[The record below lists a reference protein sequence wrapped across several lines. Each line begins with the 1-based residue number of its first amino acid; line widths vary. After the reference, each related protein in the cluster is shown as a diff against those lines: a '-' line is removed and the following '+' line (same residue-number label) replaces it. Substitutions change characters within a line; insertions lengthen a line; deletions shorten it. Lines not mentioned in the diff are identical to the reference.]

1 MPGRREHDAAV
12 GHSFG
17 LEVDGVRVAMLTEV
31 SGLGWERD
39 VIEVREGGDPDATP
53 RRLPGR
59 MKPGEVTLSRGLTT
73 DPTFEQWMRDP
84 VPVGQPRRSVSIA
97 LFDAEGRAVA
107 RYHLEHAWPSKLAV
121 TGLRSGGTEI
131 ALESLTLVHEGLE
144 RV

>member
-39 VIEVREGGDPDATP
+39 VIEAREGGDPDATT

-73 DPTFEQWMRDP
+73 DLAFEQWMRDP

>member
-1 MPGRREHDAAV
+1 MPGHRANDAAV

-17 LEVDGVRVAMLTEV
+17 LEVDGVRVTMLTEV

-39 VIEVREGGDPDATP
+39 VIEVREGGDPDATT

-59 MKPGEVTLSRGLTT
+59 MKPGEVTLTRGLST
-73 DPTFEQWMRDP
+73 DLTFEQWMRDP
-84 VPVGQPRRSVSIA
+84 VPVGRPRRTVSVA
-97 LFDAEGRAVA
+97 LFDTEGQAVA
-107 RYHLEHAWPSKLAV
+107 RYHLEHAWPSKLQV
-121 TGLRSGGTEI
+121 TGLRSGGTEV